1 MRRLRHKFRLDHGH
15 CGLAGRLDDAAY
27 AIFGT
32 LPILSKALS
41 RKAECWQ
48 SYNRTAEQPIEIE
61 GATNPTSS
69 FLPSLKACRCF
80 LDGSCASIYGAP
92 VNKIDIGHVNIECA
106 ASWLSRARKF
116 SAEQSKFR
124 AVDRLTGNYYL
135 TNR

>member
-1 MRRLRHKFRLDHGH
+1 MRRLRRKFRLDHGH

-27 AIFGT
+27 AIFGA

-69 FLPSLKACRCF
+69 FLRSFTESLPLFRGRIVRQHLRRAGEQDR
-80 LDGSCASIYGAP
+80 
-92 VNKIDIGHVNIECA
+92 H
-106 ASWLSRARKF
+106 RARKHRMRYEL
-116 SAEQSKFR
+116 AEPRQKVFCREVKVPS
-124 AVDRLTGNYYL
+124 G
-135 TNR
+135 